1 MDNILDID
9 SIVNSAGRINL
20 SDKEMDLLYAYLD
33 MELDDMSDEDKA
45 FWYEILNKIDPD
57 EE

>member
-1 MDNILDID
+1 MDNILNID
-9 SIVNSAGRINL
+9 SIVDSAGKINL

-33 MELDDMSDEDKA
+33 MELDDMSDEDKV

>member
-9 SIVNSAGRINL
+9 SIVDSAGRINL

>member
-9 SIVNSAGRINL
+9 SIVDSAGRINL
-20 SDKEMDLLYAYLD
+20 TEKEMDLLYAYLD

>member
-1 MDNILDID
+1 MDNILNID

-33 MELDDMSDEDKA
+33 MELDDMSDEDKV

>member
-33 MELDDMSDEDKA
+33 MELDDMSDEDKV

>member
-20 SDKEMDLLYAYLD
+20 TEKEMDLLYAYLD

>member
-20 SDKEMDLLYAYLD
+20 SEKEMDLLYAYLD
-33 MELDDMSDEDKA
+33 MELDDMSYEDKA

>member
-1 MDNILDID
+1 MDNILNID
-9 SIVNSAGRINL
+9 SIVDSAGKINL

-33 MELDDMSDEDKA
+33 LELDDMSDEDKVM
-45 FWYEILNKIDPD
+45 WYEILNKIDPD

>member
-20 SDKEMDLLYAYLD
+20 SDKEMNLLYAYLD

>member
-1 MDNILDID
+1 MDNILNID
-9 SIVNSAGRINL
+9 SIVDSAGKINL

-33 MELDDMSDEDKA
+33 MELDEMSDEDKV

>member
-1 MDNILDID
+1 MDNMLDID
-9 SIVNSAGRINL
+9 SIVDSAGRINL
-20 SDKEMDLLYAYLD
+20 TEKEMDLLYAYLD

-45 FWYEILNKIDPD
+45 FWYEILIKIDPD

>member
-9 SIVNSAGRINL
+9 SIIDSNGNIKI
-20 SDKEMDLLYAYLD
+20 SDKELDLLYIYLD
-33 MELDDMSDEDKA
+33 MELDSMSDEDKVI
-45 FWYEILNKIDPD
+45 WYEILNKLDPD